1 MSETRFDFE
10 MGPHDHDEERAGEID
25 GNGRG
30 PRAGGIQLILHEGDQ
45 LLHAQRIRPGRG
57 RHDDRLGQGGE
68 DEIAAGLV
76 ELQAAAD
83 ELRLGLGTVFDFTR
97 TAPFDRPWMPN
108 GPAAFQ
114 GVDAPWITCGL
125 PCGSTATSPA
135 ARPIERSGAVR
146 WRVQLPSV
154 TMWKGAQA
162 WGSAACSEAHCAPK
176 RQVYCTSGRTRSR
189 GAKPLRV
196 SDARGSAMWSLFKGW
211 MIPCGTS
218 LSRAGISVVAGQP

>member
-1 MSETRFDFE
+1 MTRSALARSTA
-10 MGPHDHDEERAGEID
+10 MA
-25 GNGRG
+25 
-30 PRAGGIQLILHEGDQ
+30 A
-45 LLHAQRIRPGRG
+45 APGRAASSSSFTRAISCCMRSASG
-57 RHDDRLGQGGE
+57 PA
-68 DEIAAGLV
+68 AAGTTIASGR
-76 ELQAAAD
+76 AARTR
-83 ELRLGLGTVFDFTR
+83 LRPAWSNCRRPQTSCASGSAAVFDFTR

-114 GVDAPWITCGL
+114 GVDAPWTTCGL

-154 TMWKGAQA
+154 TMWNGAQA

-176 RQVYCTSGRTRSR
+176 RQMYCTSGRTRSR

-196 SDARGSAMWSLFKGW
+196 SDARGSAMWRLFKGW